1 MNLIFSKREKILALI
16 LIVTIIIAFLEFS
29 NKNTKI
35 DENVN
40 TNYTTLDFNN
50 NKDASISDKDIIIK
64 IENEMKNLVT
74 IESITKYESQIQR
87 KNIQICMSGKVDD
100 IFEAEQ
106 KLKSIGVGENINKI
120 EIIKSSNIKGIEDKE
135 SINNYIEC
143 IIEIEII

>member
-35 DENVN
+35 YENVN

-74 IESITKYESQIQR
+74 IESITKYESEIQR

>member
-74 IESITKYESQIQR
+74 IESITKYESEIQR

-120 EIIKSSNIKGIEDKE
+120 EIIKSSNIKCIEDKE

>member
-1 MNLIFSKREKILALI
+1 MNLIFCKREKILALI

-74 IESITKYESQIQR
+74 IESITKYESQIQS

>member
-16 LIVTIIIAFLEFS
+16 LIVTIIITFLEFS

-74 IESITKYESQIQR
+74 IESITKYESEIQR

-135 SINNYIEC
+135 YINNYIEC

>member
-1 MNLIFSKREKILALI
+1 MSFYS
-16 LIVTIIIAFLEFS
+16 
-29 NKNTKI
+29 
-35 DENVN
+35 
-40 TNYTTLDFNN
+40 LDFNN

-74 IESITKYESQIQR
+74 IESITKYESEIQR

>member
-35 DENVN
+35 YENVN

-74 IESITKYESQIQR
+74 IESITKYESEIQR

-120 EIIKSSNIKGIEDKE
+120 EIIKSSNTKEIEDKD
-135 SINNYIEC
+135 SINSYIDC

>member
-74 IESITKYESQIQR
+74 IESITKYESQIQS

-143 IIEIEII
+143 IIEIDII

>member
-74 IESITKYESQIQR
+74 IESITKYESEIQR

-120 EIIKSSNIKGIEDKE
+120 EIIKSSNTKEIEDKE
-135 SINNYIEC
+135 SINNYIDC